1 MTLIATLI
9 GIALVLFLFEI
20 FVPGGILGVM
30 GILCMFAACW
40 VAYTEIGPVG
50 ATITFL
56 VALVI
61 SLGMFIL
68 ELKVISKTRFGEGF
82 FHRTSLQETSLKP
95 QAGPEVIGKVG
106 ETSTR
111 MNPTGM
117 VLIDG
122 VQYEASSRTGLLG
135 KGVYVKV
142 VNVDN
147 FRMIVEKA

>member
-1 MTLIATLI
+1 MTLIVTLI

-20 FVPGGILGVM
+20 FVPGGILGIL
-30 GILCMFAACW
+30 GILCMLAACW
-40 VAYTEIGPVG
+40 VAYKEIGSVA

-68 ELKVISKTRFGEGF
+68 ELKVISKTRFGQSF
-82 FHRTSLQETSLKP
+82 FHKTSLQETSLKP
-95 QAGPEVIGKVG
+95 QAGAEVIGKVG

-117 VLIDG
+117 VVIDG
-122 VQYEASSRTGLLG
+122 VRYEASSRTGLLD
-135 KGVYVKV
+135 KGVSVKA

-147 FRMIVEKA
+147 FRIIVEKT

>member
-1 MTLIATLI
+1 MTLIVTLI

-20 FVPGGILGVM
+20 FVPGGILGIL
-30 GILCMFAACW
+30 GIFCMFAACW
-40 VAYTEIGPVG
+40 VAYKEIGPVA

-68 ELKVISKTRFGEGF
+68 ELKVISKTRFGQRF
-82 FHRTSLQETSLKP
+82 FHKTSLQESSLKP
-95 QAGPEVIGKVG
+95 QAGDEVIGKVG

-117 VLIDG
+117 VVIDG
-122 VQYEASSRTGLLG
+122 VRYEASSRTGLLD
-135 KGVYVKV
+135 KGVSVKV

-147 FRMIVEKA
+147 FRIIVEKA